1 MARFWTLCLVMAALI
16 IIDQLSKGAIQ
27 SSLYWGQ
34 SIPVI
39 DGFFSIAYV
48 KNTGAAF
55 GFMAEGPLWFRQVFF
70 LAMPVFFVGWIFYL
84 LIKTLKGPLFMSVAY
99 ALIIAGAIGNLIDR
113 FSLGYVVDFLLFYWR
128 DEANHFP
135 AFNVADSCI
144 SVAAGLLI
152 IDFFIQIKQKREKDK
167 TGPAAKDHQDA
178 ANTLSKY

>member
-1 MARFWTLCLVMAALI
+1 MTRFWSLCLVMATLI

-27 SSLYWGQ
+27 TNLYYGE

-55 GFMAEGPLWFRQVFF
+55 GFGAGAHEMFRIVMF
-70 LAMPVFFVGWIFYL
+70 LILPVIFCGWIFYM
-84 LIKTLKGPLFMSVAY
+84 LIKTIKGPVYMSLAY
-99 ALIIAGAIGNLIDR
+99 ALIFAGAIGNLIDR
-113 FSLGYVVDFLLFYWR
+113 FSLGYVVDFLLFYWK

-144 SVAAGLLI
+144 TVAAGLLI
-152 IDFFIQIKQKREKDK
+152 IDFFVQLKEKK
-167 TGPAAKDHQDA
+167 AAAQAGEHA
-178 ANTLSKY
+178 SNPVSKS

>member
-1 MARFWTLCLVMAALI
+1 MARFWTLCLLMAALI
-16 IIDQLSKGAIQ
+16 IVDQLSKGAIQ
-27 SSLYWGQ
+27 SNLYWGE

-39 DGFFSIAYV
+39 NGFFNIAYV

-55 GFMAEGPLWFRQVFF
+55 GFMANGPLWFRQIFF
-70 LAMPVFFVGWIFYL
+70 LALPVLFVGWIFYL
-84 LIKTLKGPLFMSVAY
+84 LIKTLKGPFFMSLAY

-113 FSLGYVVDFLLFYWR
+113 FSLGYVVDFLLFYWK

-152 IDFFIQIKQKREKDK
+152 IDFFIQLKAKRDQ
-167 TGPAAKDHQDA
+167 AKDGTDA
-178 ANTLSKY
+178 ANPVSKP